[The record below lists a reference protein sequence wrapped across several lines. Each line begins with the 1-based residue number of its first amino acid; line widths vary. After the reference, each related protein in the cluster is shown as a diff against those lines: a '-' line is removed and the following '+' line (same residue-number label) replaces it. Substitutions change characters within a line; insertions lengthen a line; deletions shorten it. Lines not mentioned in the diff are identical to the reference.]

1 MIYQRIPYSSMK
13 GQMKKVFI
21 WIFWKKEEIC
31 LQGHLKYAWFGFVVQ
46 NQKASVSVRLQRPN
60 KESWVIFLQLY
71 SFLGFGLIKNGIDF
85 GTQPSLF
92 SPLWNLHVCAII
104 FRASGH
110 FMKKNYSFSCL
121 RICCENIELFV
132 SVGYFLIRVLVLK
145 KTRCNY
151 FWRDV
156 WYSRNTCCR
165 VLKLVETFYW

>member
-1 MIYQRIPYSSMK
+1 MSCDIQAYPLFFDEGSKEKSRHLNIL
-13 GQMKKVFI
+13 
-21 WIFWKKEEIC
+21 KKEEIC

-110 FMKKNYSFSCL
+110 FMKKTIAFH
-121 RICCENIELFV
+121 V
-132 SVGYFLIRVLVLK
+132 
-145 KTRCNY
+145 
-151 FWRDV
+151 
-156 WYSRNTCCR
+156 
-165 VLKLVETFYW
+165 